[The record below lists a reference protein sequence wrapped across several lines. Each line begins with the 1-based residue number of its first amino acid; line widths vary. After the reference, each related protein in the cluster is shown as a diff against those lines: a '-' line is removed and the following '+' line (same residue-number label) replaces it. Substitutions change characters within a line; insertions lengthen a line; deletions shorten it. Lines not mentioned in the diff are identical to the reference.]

1 MGETRQ
7 IAVIVIIA
15 LVLGVIGLVIVSAI
29 LPLLQGDLAVSSYEA
44 TLYENGTLQEQYIY
58 QVQYSGEYRMLY
70 RSWEAPLVFAGS
82 DQPYIQFVSIVPPA
96 GSVGYA
102 KDATSTVSITGSSDP
117 SVENEI
123 GLLAD
128 TSEVGI
134 FNPAYYNAGTYTV
147 QSTYVVHPP
156 IEDDGTTAHLNFQ
169 FAGSDHIPYNDIRI
183 TVPADGVNQIYVYPP
198 TLQAE
203 KTGDTYTITGSA
215 AANENIAVEM
225 LAGAG
230 GFAQI
235 PGFRTNATDLQA
247 QTASAS
253 FWYDLPYTVATLF
266 GYLAKAAVL
275 LVPVL
280 LLFIYYH
287 YGREKKF
294 TVTTYLSTVPDPVL
308 KPWQVNLL
316 FKGDALDF
324 DKDGY
329 YATLLDLHRRKLI
342 SITPS
347 TGGNGPEIRILSTET
362 TDPYEQRVLAF
373 VGRLSENNVLSTKTL
388 ETLVKNAQI
397 NSLAEEK
404 ALLYQKN
411 FADVT
416 TRADTTIAYEY
427 MVDGRDHISPFIA
440 IGAVFCAITVL
451 LALILP
457 DQSASMIPAVVLMI
471 IAVIQLVI
479 AWAAPSTLF
488 GHWKEDHYKD
498 KLEWDAFAHF
508 LSDLAMIRKYAPE
521 DLPMWGDWLVYG
533 TALGVGDKVEEAM
546 KALNIPVAETGVPM
560 GVMGMNAFFI
570 PIVTFMPMN
579 QGGPRGGFGGGRG
592 GFGGGFGGG
601 GAGGRR

>member
-1 MGETRQ
+1 MGTSRKRQ
-7 IAVIVIIA
+7 
-15 LVLGVIGLVIVSAI
+15 
-29 LPLLQGDLAVSSYEA
+29 Y
-44 TLYENGTLQEQYIY
+44 
-58 QVQYSGEYRMLY
+58 
-70 RSWEAPLVFAGS
+70 
-82 DQPYIQFVSIVPPA
+82 
-96 GSVGYA
+96 
-102 KDATSTVSITGSSDP
+102 
-117 SVENEI
+117 
-123 GLLAD
+123 
-128 TSEVGI
+128 
-134 FNPAYYNAGTYTV
+134 
-147 QSTYVVHPP
+147 
-156 IEDDGTTAHLNFQ
+156 
-169 FAGSDHIPYNDIRI
+169 
-183 TVPADGVNQIYVYPP
+183 
-198 TLQAE
+198 
-203 KTGDTYTITGSA
+203 
-215 AANENIAVEM
+215 
-225 LAGAG
+225 
-230 GFAQI
+230 
-235 PGFRTNATDLQA
+235 
-247 QTASAS
+247 
-253 FWYDLPYTVATLF
+253 
-266 GYLAKAAVL
+266 L

-294 TVTTYLSTVPDPVL
+294 TVTTYLSTVPNPAL

-347 TGGNGPEIRILSTET
+347 TGGNSPEIRILSTET
-362 TDPYEQRVLAF
+362 TDSYEQRVLAF
-373 VGRLSENNVLSTKTL
+373 IGRLSENNVLSTRTL
-388 ETLVKNAQI
+388 ETLVKNAQV

-440 IGAVFCAITVL
+440 IGAVFCAITFL

-488 GHWKEDHYKD
+488 GHWKVDHYKD

-546 KALNIPVAETGVPM
+546 KALNIPVAEPGCRW
-560 GVMGMNAFFI
+560 GSWA
-570 PIVTFMPMN
+570 
-579 QGGPRGGFGGGRG
+579 
-592 GFGGGFGGG
+592 
-601 GAGGRR
+601 